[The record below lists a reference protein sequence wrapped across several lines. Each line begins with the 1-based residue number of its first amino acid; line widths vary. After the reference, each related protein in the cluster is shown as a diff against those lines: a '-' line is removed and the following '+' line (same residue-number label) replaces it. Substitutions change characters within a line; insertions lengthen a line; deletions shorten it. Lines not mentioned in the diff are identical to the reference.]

1 MIEEYVSLPKSIV
14 ESTQLAE
21 ELLTR
26 IFPDME
32 FVLQESQECWRY
44 LVRPC
49 SHGALRHDPLL
60 FDQLRSW
67 LNLDPVAMFA
77 WHQLRQPQGRIWLE
91 AFQHSWAL
99 LAWSHWV
106 ATQKQTLT
114 PPLILHVDAHNDLGS
129 SNLLAT
135 RTPGCFA
142 AAVGDATMNFSSPE
156 SVARFIERGL
166 IGIGNFLVPLLWTL
180 PGCELFHVT
189 RHPSTHTIAGIQRY
203 QLAALPA
210 IFGSAYLSLA
220 RPSPA
225 PPPTDAVAV
234 APFTFCE
241 VADLDQ
247 LAQLAQRDR
256 PIFLDIDMDYFALL
270 PSRNT
275 ATAMPTQ
282 EEVLALIAE
291 FGRWLGRS
299 GLRQHIAVVTVAY
312 SPGFFPSAWLP
323 MAVPALRNLLEMELQ
338 P

>member
-1 MIEEYVSLPKSIV
+1 
-14 ESTQLAE
+14 
-21 ELLTR
+21 
-26 IFPDME
+26 ME

-60 FDQLRSW
+60 FEQLRSW
-67 LNLDPVAMFA
+67 WNLEPMAMFA
-77 WHQLRQPQGRIWLE
+77 WHQLRQQQGRIWLE

-106 ATQKQTLT
+106 AAQKRPPT

-135 RTPGCFA
+135 RRPGCFA
-142 AAVGDATMNFSSPE
+142 AAVGDATMSLANPE

-166 IGIGNFLVPLLWTL
+166 IGIGDFLVPLLWTIAE
-180 PGCELFHVT
+180 CELFHVT
-189 RHPSTHTIAGIQRY
+189 RHPSTHAAAGVQHY
-203 QLAALPA
+203 QLAALPT

-220 RPSPA
+220 RPAPA
-225 PPPTDAVAV
+225 PPPSDAIAV

-241 VADLDQ
+241 MADLAQ
-247 LAQLAQRDR
+247 LTQLAQRDR

-270 PSRNT
+270 PSRNAA
-275 ATAMPTQ
+275 ATMPTQ
-282 EEVLALIAE
+282 EELLALIAE

-299 GLRQHIAVVTVAY
+299 GLQQRIAVITVAY

-323 MAVPALRNLLEMELQ
+323 VALPALRTLLEAELQ